1 MVADDWKALLLS
13 VKDTDN
19 SIEKDRSILD
29 SDTWNV
35 IDNRISEQ
43 VQTLTEL
50 LASQEETK
58 IGIEARLS
66 LRLISALSLFI
77 SSFLST
83 T

>member
-1 MVADDWKALLLS
+1 MVTDDWEAMLLS

-29 SDTWNV
+29 SDTWRV

-43 VQTLTEL
+43 VQKLAQL

-58 IGIEARLS
+58 IGIKVRLS
-66 LRLISALSLFI
+66 LRLISALCL
-77 SSFLST
+77 
-83 T
+83 

>member
-1 MVADDWKALLLS
+1 MVTDDWEAMLLS

-29 SDTWNV
+29 SDTWRV

-43 VQTLTEL
+43 VQKLAEL

-58 IGIEARLS
+58 IGIKVRLS
-66 LRLISALSLFI
+66 LRLISALCL
-77 SSFLST
+77 
-83 T
+83 